1 MLLSNIIDLICPKK
15 IKFYEKNKN
24 VEYITA
30 NSKLVK
36 KNSIYIADFKKK
48 IKNTKNPYGNGGASK
63 KIISI
68 LKKIKLDK
76 ILTKK
81 FYDI

>member
-48 IKNTKNPYGNGGASK
+48 S
-63 KIISI
+63 
-68 LKKIKLDK
+68 
-76 ILTKK
+76 
-81 FYDI
+81 

>member
-15 IKFYEKNKN
+15 IKFYEKNKK

-30 NSKLVK
+30 NSKLIK

-48 IKNTKNPYGNGGASK
+48 NKKN
-63 KIISI
+63 
-68 LKKIKLDK
+68 L
-76 ILTKK
+76 
-81 FYDI
+81 F

>member
-24 VEYITA
+24 IEYITA

-36 KNSIYIADFKKK
+36 KNSIFIADFKKK
-48 IKNTKNPYGNGGASK
+48 IKNIYFKEAINNGAVA
-63 KIISI
+63 
-68 LKKIKLDK
+68 
-76 ILTKK
+76 ILTNKTINNIK
-81 FYDI
+81 VHRN